1 MQSNSSKSAA
11 GITLVELIF
20 ALAVTAVLMSFAI
33 SGIASVVH
41 KSRGSLAGI
50 DLVDSLTRA
59 RSLAVIRE
67 SDIVICP
74 SSDGSSCLK
83 SDHWESGWIAFGDLR
98 EDGERR
104 GDEPVLIAQG
114 ALGAK
119 VHLVS
124 SGGRTRLRFQPTG
137 SNGGSNVT
145 FTLCDGRGPKYAVS
159 WIMSNKGN
167 LHSAAAKPAAANEAC
182 YGS

>member
-1 MQSNSSKSAA
+1 MQSNSPKSAA

-20 ALAVTAVLMSFAI
+20 ALAVTAVLMSVAI

-104 GDEPVLIAQG
+104 GDEPVLIRQEP
-114 ALGAK
+114 LGAK

-124 SGGRTRLRFQPTG
+124 SQGRTRLRFQPTG
-137 SNGGSNVT
+137 SNAGSNVT
-145 FTLCDGRGPKYAVS
+145 FTLCDGRGAKFATA
-159 WIMSNKGN
+159 WILSNNGS
-167 LHSAAAKPAAANEAC
+167 LRSAPATTAAADVAC
-182 YGS
+182 SAS